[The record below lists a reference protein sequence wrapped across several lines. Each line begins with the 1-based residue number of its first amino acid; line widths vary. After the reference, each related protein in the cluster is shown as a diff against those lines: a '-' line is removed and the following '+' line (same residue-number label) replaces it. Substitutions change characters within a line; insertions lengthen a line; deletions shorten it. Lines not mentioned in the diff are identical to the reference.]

1 MKTFITL
8 TFDCT
13 AWYYMLYKYQHK
25 YHPEGKPHGRD
36 IFLPGLNAHGVT
48 GWKDIRLPVTDRNAD
63 NDVIEA
69 GTL

>member
-1 MKTFITL
+1 MTVLKPL

-25 YHPEGKPHGRD
+25 YHPEGKPNGRD
-36 IFLPGLNAHGVT
+36 NFLSGLNAHGVA
-48 GWKDIRLPVTDRNAD
+48 GWKNIRLPKAAGNTD